1 MAIKDTKKPSQW
13 VILTLAALLTAGLYL
28 SFSAYKS
35 QILYNTYRCLQGANY
50 WYACFQD
57 RENVEF
63 KTDYYGFQYEG
74 NTRDFI
80 DYFVLYF
87 GAYEK
92 PILHFMRDVM
102 ESIYANQGVFLD
114 VGANKGLHSLFMSR
128 YVTGI
133 YAFDPYEPVLE
144 KFRRTIETNKITN
157 IVIHPVGLGDE
168 DAMLP
173 FYGGGSLV
181 VEN

>member
-1 MAIKDTKKPSQW
+1 MAIKDTKKPSKW
-13 VILTLAALLTAGLYL
+13 VKFTLAALLTAVVYL

-35 QILYNTYRCLQGANY
+35 QILYETYRCLQGVNH

-63 KTDYYGFQYEG
+63 KTDYYGLQYEG

-80 DYFVLYF
+80 DRFVLYF

-128 YVTGI
+128 YVTVI
-133 YAFDPYEPVLE
+133 HAFDPYEPVLE
-144 KFRRTIETNKITN
+144 KFRQRWRRTR
-157 IVIHPVGLGDE
+157 LGI
-168 DAMLP
+168 
-173 FYGGGSLV
+173 S
-181 VEN
+181 